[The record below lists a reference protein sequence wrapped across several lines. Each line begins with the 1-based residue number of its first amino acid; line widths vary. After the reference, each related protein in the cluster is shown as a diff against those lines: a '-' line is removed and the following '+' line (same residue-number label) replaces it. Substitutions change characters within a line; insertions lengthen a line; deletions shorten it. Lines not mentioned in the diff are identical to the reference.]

1 MTDTQARDLEISSDT
16 VAWSLGS
23 RSFSFEA
30 AVAVPLPIGASVL
43 ITSPQGKFL
52 GQIVYKEPA
61 GDPGHRRI
69 AGSGTLLARLD
80 GADLVAVDGDA
91 TFAGAALEPAPVDVV
106 EAWYANLA
114 GAKATL
120 TLGTLRGTDQPAQ
133 LIAAGFNRHT
143 FLCGQSGSGKT
154 YTLGVILEQLL
165 LNTTIPLVVL
175 DPNSDYVHLDE
186 ITRPDGSRA
195 DVGRVVVFR
204 ADGSAPPAGPL
215 RAAALAPAGHGARA
229 RPGRR
234 HREPTTLCVER
245 PRRSARPSTPCRTS
259 GASWTSDRRHVGPRG
274 SPAGSTTSASLTGA
288 SGPRRTTRH
297 CSTSSPPDWR
307 AAVADLGEIPSPE
320 ERSAIV
326 ALDPHRDSGRGGGLK
341 QPVLI
346 VIDEAHNVC
355 PQAATDPNQALA
367 IELTARIAA
376 EGRKYGLFLLLATQS
391 PRKLNANVLSQCENL
406 LLMKTNSVADVGS
419 HGGDLLSGAQRPD
432 RSGDRLQPRRGT
444 GSRSDLADAA
454 AVPGWPQ
461 ALSRGR
467 RRPRHGVGATSDQLI
482 SRPPIRRSSACRAG
496 AQGRRYGRVS
506 EATGDLWRFGM
517 TEDNEVASLRAEVEE
532 PTPKLK
538 ESGQPPSGAS
548 SGGRRTGKWR
558 IFVAALLIIVAAIL
572 APGSVVAAWAR
583 DEVGDTDRYVATVA
597 PLASDPAVQQ
607 AAINRIT
614 TEIFSYLNVND
625 VSQSAVKPCRT
636 LACRPG

>member
-1 MTDTQARDLEISSDT
+1 MTDTQARDLEIASDT

-91 TFAGAALEPAPVDVV
+91 TFAGAALEPAPVDIV

-114 GAKATL
+114 GTKSTL
-120 TLGTLRGTDQPAQ
+120 TLGTLRGASEQPAQ

-204 ADGSAPPAGPL
+204 AEGPHRLQVRYGRLPL
-215 RAAALAPAGHGARA
+215 RQQAMVLSLDPVADTEAYDALRRAAEALGTTEYSVSDIRRQLESSGDSSDHELAR
-229 RPGRR
+229 RIDNLG
-234 HREPTTLCVER
+234 V
-245 PRRSARPSTPCRTS
+245 
-259 GASWTSDRRHVGPRG
+259 ASWSIWAEKDDKPLLDQLGPN
-274 SPAGSTTSASLTGA
+274 
-288 SGPRRTTRH
+288 
-297 CSTSSPPDWR
+297 WR
-307 AAVADLGEIPSPE
+307 AAIADLGEIPSPE

-326 ALDPHRDSGRGGGLK
+326 AQILTGLWARRGLK

-367 IELTARIAA
+367 IDVTARIAA

-406 LLMKTNSVADVGS
+406 LLMKTNSVADVAHMAEIFS
-419 HGGDLLSGAQRPD
+419 QVPSGLISQATGFSLGEGLAAGRISPTPQ
-432 RSGDRLQPRRGT
+432 LFRG
-444 GSRSDLADAA
+444 
-454 AVPGWPQ
+454 
-461 ALSRGR
+461 GR
-467 RRPRHGVGATSDQLI
+467 RLSPEGGA
-482 SRPPIRRSSACRAG
+482 
-496 AQGRRYGRVS
+496 
-506 EATGDLWRFGM
+506 DLDTTW
-517 TEDNEVASLRAEVEE
+517 A
-532 PTPKLK
+532 
-538 ESGQPPSGAS
+538 QPPSS
-548 SGGRRTGKWR
+548 
-558 IFVAALLIIVAAIL
+558 
-572 APGSVVAAWAR
+572 
-583 DEVGDTDRYVATVA
+583 
-597 PLASDPAVQQ
+597 
-607 AAINRIT
+607 
-614 TEIFSYLNVND
+614 
-625 VSQSAVKPCRT
+625 
-636 LACRPG
+636 